1 MNLLAT
7 RSGMVALVAAIGSA
21 MKARVSRD
29 PLTAL
34 PRASAE
40 ALHPRIGTL
49 VAAWPEYVRLTA
61 VSG

>member
-7 RSGMVALVAAIGSA
+7 RCGMVALVAAIGSA
-21 MKARVSRD
+21 MKAQVRD

-34 PRASAE
+34 PPASAE
-40 ALHPRIGTL
+40 ALHPRMSTL
-49 VAAWPEYVRLTA
+49 VAAWLEYVRLTV